1 MHAVRR
7 WKARRCGLARR
18 GRRRRPRRSR
28 SAVAGVGS
36 LVRSFA
42 NTIVDGAP
50 VSNRVV
56 SKRPI
61 AVEGRLVARDRGR
74 RGGPCRLGHA
84 GLGRC
89 GGRENQRGD
98 GRASTSNTHGE
109 DSPRTSGTRPE
120 QGTFYLRAAGARA
133 MRPGKGRAG
142 LEASGWSLEAAEC
155 GGRARGTDCRKA
167 LAGRRQE
174 HDELCAMAGKRRCCT
189 HGRTQVAHRRAA
201 GRPRGAGHV
210 VIHPMMRM
218 VCERGRRLVG
228 VLVIPGRRVR
238 MAAIAWFM
246 RLAHRR
252 RGRTAHV
259 AEQAG
264 CSHCAPEREQQGNR
278 QKEARSGLHAGQA
291 STLAAP
297 GQRDAKLR
305 APAVGAANVVAIIG
319 RGAAAAHHVS
329 KSCPRTSRIAR
340 LHGVGWANMPSV
352 GLRRA
357 WLTASP
363 SAAATHSR

>member
-7 WKARRCGLARR
+7 WNARRCGLARR

-61 AVEGRLVARDRGR
+61 AIEGRLVAHDRDR
-74 RGGPCRLGHA
+74 RGGLCRLGHA

-89 GGRENQRGD
+89 GGRENQRGN

-133 MRPGKGRAG
+133 MRPGKGRVG
-142 LEASGWSLEAAEC
+142 LDASGRSLEAAEC
-155 GGRARGTDCRKA
+155 RGRVRSTDGGKA

-189 HGRTQVAHRRAA
+189 HGRTQVAHRRVAR
-201 GRPRGAGHV
+201 RPRGAGQV
-210 VIHPMMRM
+210 VICPMTRM
-218 VCERGRRLVG
+218 VFGRGTRLVAM
-228 VLVIPGRRVR
+228 LVIPRRRVR
-238 MAAIAWFM
+238 VAMIARCM

-252 RGRTAHV
+252 RRRTAHV
-259 AEQAG
+259 AENADR
-264 CSHCAPEREQQGNR
+264 SHCAPEREQQGNH
-278 QKEARSGLHAGQA
+278 QKEARSELHAEQA

-297 GQRDAKLR
+297 GQRDARLR
-305 APAVGAANVVAIIG
+305 VTTDRGVDMGTIIEWG
-319 RGAAAAHHVS
+319 AAHHRS
-329 KSCPRTSRIAR
+329 KPCRRTRRIVR
-340 LHGVGWANMPSV
+340 LHGLGWANMPSV
-352 GLRRA
+352 GVRRA
-357 WLTASP
+357 WLRASP